1 MPLDQIVWSSMV
13 LAKVLWAGKV
23 NLYPK
28 YSYSYQAIFRVE
40 EVQYNQIPTKW
51 LVGFLKEWSSYPDH
65 LPLIF
70 PLPSLDQPEKHH
82 KCLSPLHIPLIL
94 LGLLKCIL

>member
-1 MPLDQIVWSSMV
+1 MALDQIVWSSMV

-23 NLYPK
+23 NSYPK

-40 EVQYNQIPTKW
+40 EVQYNQLPTKW

-70 PLPSLDQPEKHH
+70 PLPSLDQPGKHH